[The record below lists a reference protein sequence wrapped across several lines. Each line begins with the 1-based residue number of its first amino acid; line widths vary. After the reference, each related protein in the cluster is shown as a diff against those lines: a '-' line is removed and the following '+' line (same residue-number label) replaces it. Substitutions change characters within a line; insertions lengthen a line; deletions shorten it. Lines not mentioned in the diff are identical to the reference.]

1 MSDVLT
7 IAEGDKVCDD
17 PLSSHHK
24 DADHIEMT
32 KLARMTAKDKFGN
45 R

>member
-1 MSDVLT
+1 MSDVFT
-7 IAEGDKVCDD
+7 IVKGDKVCDE
-17 PLSSHHK
+17 PLSSLHK
-24 DADHIEMT
+24 DADHLKMT

>member
-1 MSDVLT
+1 MSDAFT
-7 IAEGDKVCDD
+7 IAEGDKVFND
-17 PLSSHHK
+17 PLSSIDK
-24 DADHIEMT
+24 DADNIEMT